1 MPTPELHKEHLEQ
14 HAATTTVESPKPQD
28 VKQPTENLPKKEQ
41 AFEQYK
47 QVNEDKPEESP
58 YVVRQASHKDKTDQV
73 MVDDAGKSPTQV
85 QIENIMA
92 NGLEEAYQTMDAKQQ
107 EAFRQKGE
115 EVAHEIET
123 LTTRLKLTARRVIHL
138 LRSWLKMIPGINKF
152 FLEQETKLK
161 TDDIM
166 KFSREQMLKQR
177 YPH

>member
-1 MPTPELHKEHLEQ
+1 MSKPELHQEHLEQ
-14 HAATTTVESPKPQD
+14 RTATATVETLTPQD
-28 VKQPTENLPKKEQ
+28 AKKSTETIPTPE
-41 AFEQYK
+41 ASFEQYK

-58 YVVRQASHKDKTDQV
+58 YVVRQASRRTKTDQV
-73 MVDDAGKSPTQV
+73 MTDDVGKSPMQV

-92 NGLEEAYQTMDAKQQ
+92 TGLEEAYQTMDAQQQ

-115 EVAHEIET
+115 AVAYEIET
-123 LTTRLKLTARRVIHL
+123 LTMRLKLTARRVIHL
-138 LRSWLKMIPGINKF
+138 LRSWLKLIPGINKF

-166 KFSREQMLKQR
+166 KYSREQMLKQR